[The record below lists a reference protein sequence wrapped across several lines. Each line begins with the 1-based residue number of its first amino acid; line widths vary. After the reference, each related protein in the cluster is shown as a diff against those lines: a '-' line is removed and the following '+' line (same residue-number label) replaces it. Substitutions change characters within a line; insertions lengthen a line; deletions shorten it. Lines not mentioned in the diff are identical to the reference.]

1 MPRSYGRGPRDLRPV
16 KLTTGF
22 TKHAEGS
29 VLVEFGD
36 TRVLCTASVDEK
48 VPPHVF
54 GTGKGWVTAE
64 YGMLPRSTHTR
75 TNREAAKG
83 KQTGRTVE
91 IQRLIGRALRASIDL
106 GLLGQRT
113 ITLDCDV
120 LQADGGTRTASITG
134 GYVALT
140 LACRKLRAKGV
151 IAQDPMRFPG
161 AAVSGGVVG
170 GEPRLDL
177 DYGEDSGA
185 DVDMNVI
192 ATAAGEL
199 IEVQGTAEGKVF
211 PRKTLDDLLDL
222 ALEGI
227 RSIGEIQ
234 KKALA

>member
-1 MPRSYGRGPRDLRPV
+1 MRSNGRGPRDLRPV

-29 VLVEFGD
+29 VLAEFGD

-48 VPPHVF
+48 VPPHML
-54 GTGKGWVTAE
+54 GTGKGWVSAE

-91 IQRLIGRALRASIDL
+91 IQRIIGRSLRASIDL
-106 GLLGQRT
+106 GLLGPRSV
-113 ITLDCDV
+113 TLDCDV

-134 GYVALT
+134 AFVALA
-140 LACRKLRAKGV
+140 LATRKLRAKGV
-151 IAQDPMRFPG
+151 IAQDPVRFPV
-161 AAVSGGVVG
+161 AAVSVGVIK
-170 GEPRLDL
+170 GEPVLDL

-211 PRKTLDDLLDL
+211 PRTTLDALLDL

-227 RSIGEIQ
+227 RAIGEIQ